1 MKDNV
6 LDNFTEDSQELNYM
20 APQEVIMETNI
31 PTYPVDFEQYDSKNI
46 DVWEKYVEIADEKKR
61 LTSAIMSAEFPYLI
75 ESEKG
80 QGKTLLVHTICK
92 ENNIALITDPVGVGT
107 KRTDLIGSKEINK
120 NGTFFTVGLLPKA
133 IMVANHF
140 KHACLYCDEGNN
152 QEHEIQQWWH
162 SMCDGRKSIVANG
175 KIYKLDD
182 DAKLSIVWTINPVT
196 YAGVNSMTEAIRS
209 RFIGQAWAYPKTEDV
224 KKVINWTDIPE
235 DTIANPLMVL
245 AQDIYAMK
253 IKGDVDYALSIR
265 DIVQFVNHY
274 RSVKD
279 LVTNPIETV
288 LNEVVMIKY
297 TEPSERELI
306 RLRINDTFGVNI

>member
-6 LDNFTEDSQELNYM
+6 LDNLTEETQELNYM
-20 APQEVIMETNI
+20 NNQEIVMETNI
-31 PTYPVDFEQYDSKNI
+31 PTLPISFEQYAPQNI
-46 DVWEKYVEIADEKKR
+46 NVWEKYVEIADEKKR
-61 LTSAIMSAEFPYLI
+61 LAYAIKSAEFPYLI

-92 ENNIALITDPVGVGT
+92 EDNIALIEEPVGIGT
-107 KRTDLIGSKEINK
+107 KRSDLIGSKEINK
-120 NGTFFTVGLLPKA
+120 NGTFFTLGLLPKA
-133 IMVANHF
+133 IMVANHY

-175 KIYKLDD
+175 KIYSLDD

-209 RFIGQAWAYPKTEDV
+209 RFIGQAWTYPKTEDMR
-224 KKVINWTDIPE
+224 KVINWTDIPE
-235 DTIANPLMVL
+235 DTIRDPLMVL
-245 AQDIYAMK
+245 AQDIYALK
-253 IKGDVDYALSIR
+253 VKGDVDYTLSIR
-265 DIVQFVNHY
+265 DVVQFVNHY
-274 RSVKD
+274 RNIKSIVP
-279 LVTNPIETV
+279 NPRETT
-288 LNEVVMIKY
+288 LNEVIMIKY
-297 TEPSERELI
+297 SEPSERELI